1 MRHGLFVDNRSACPR
16 CSVRPTLYLPDRSSL
31 CMNCKLRW
39 QSELAGAEMSQV
51 GEPEPNA
58 PIPIG
63 FDAHEV
69 ERLMI
74 YRGAVQAG
82 LFTDYVPAD
91 GIIAIRGPAHR
102 RSARDNDLPG

>member
-1 MRHGLFVDNRSACPR
+1 
-16 CSVRPTLYLPDRSSL
+16 
-31 CMNCKLRW
+31 MNCKLRW
-39 QSELAGAEMSQV
+39 QSELAGAEISQV

-82 LFTDYVPAD
+82 LFTDALPPK
-91 GIIAIRGPAHR
+91 RRHRNPWTRPSPSGPR
-102 RSARDNDLPG
+102 